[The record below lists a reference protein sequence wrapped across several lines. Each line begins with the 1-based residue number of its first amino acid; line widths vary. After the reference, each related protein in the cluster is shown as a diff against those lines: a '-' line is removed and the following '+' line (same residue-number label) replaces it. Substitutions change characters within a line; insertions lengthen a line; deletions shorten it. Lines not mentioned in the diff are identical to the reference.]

1 MAYESP
7 IELFEN
13 VMDPIIESIKNA
25 KDEAITAK
33 ISEAYGVSVN
43 KEELKK
49 ALAYDRGQYEKGYA
63 DAMAAMS
70 ETVNELNR
78 LKSLEFHG
86 DNYEN
91 DYLFFAYHE
100 MNGVHTIT
108 VYCLL
113 DFVTKE
119 RFHFTLSNPMGH
131 DEFVAWCNNYT
142 MTYKEDGSDED
153 S

>member
-1 MAYESP
+1 MAYELP
-7 IELFEN
+7 LDVTMHFT
-13 VMDPIIESIKNA
+13 DPIIKKINMDSE
-25 KDEAITAK
+25 DAIMAE
-33 ISEAYGVSVN
+33 ISTQYGVKLD

-63 DAMAAMS
+63 DAMVAMS

-91 DYLFFAYHE
+91 DYWFFSYHE

-108 VYCLL
+108 VYCLPN
-113 DFVTKE
+113 FETKE

-142 MTYKEDGSDED
+142 MTYKEGE
-153 S
+153 